1 MNENIAFLELKYGNI
16 YGGYPNF
23 YAISEIA
30 LLVFERG
37 SNKIFLES
45 WINQADVDI
54 VDVYAETDD
63 LGHTTQR
70 VREVLNMRTNRRYKY
85 YEDFRLED
93 HDLQYAFRN
102 LRSTKNAI
110 RNFLNK
116 NLRKYRFNDL
126 IVFDGRRDIFLC
138 ERSGVRFD
146 YTNII
151 DIQKDL
157 NRETDYLFS
166 LNKLAKVVE
175 FNTDRSYL
183 RTNNLE
189 YWLHPIAA
197 RQIIPGTA
205 AFDAARLMM
214 VFNEYTEHHD
224 DFLIRAAILLNKI
237 TKRKEEQKAIE
248 AERLANEPPPE
259 EAPGKKGA
267 PAPAEPDS
275 AEKKDAQE

>member
-45 WINQADVDI
+45 WINQANVDI
-54 VDVYAETDD
+54 VDVYAETDE
-63 LGHTTQR
+63 LGHTVR
-70 VREVLNMRTNRRYKY
+70 RIREVLNMRSNRRFRYE
-85 YEDFRLED
+85 EDFRLD
-93 HDLQYAFRN
+93 DRDLQFAFKN
-102 LRSTKNAI
+102 LRSTKSAV
-110 RNFLNK
+110 RNFLLK
-116 NLRKYRFNDL
+116 NLRKYRFDDM

-138 ERSGVRFD
+138 ERSGVNFE

-166 LNKLAKVVE
+166 LNKLAKVID
-175 FNTDRSYL
+175 FNTDRAYL
-183 RTNNLE
+183 RSNNLE

-205 AFDAARLMM
+205 AYDAARLLM
-214 VFNEYTEHHD
+214 VFNEYTEFHD
-224 DFLIRAAILLNKI
+224 DFLIKAAILLNKI
-237 TKRKEEQKAIE
+237 QKRKAEEKAAEE
-248 AERLANEPPPE
+248 AEAKKPRE
-259 EAPGKKGA
+259 E
-267 PAPAEPDS
+267 E
-275 AEKKDAQE
+275 